1 MRKKLE
7 FCKSLFYFLICIFIV
22 SASSVLLAEE
32 KEATEDN
39 EKKAEI
45 VENKKEETPTFVFGS
60 YGRVQPATNLE
71 GGSAYK
77 NNIVSHGSR
86 LEQDSYVEF
95 DFDYI
100 FPKVDDFAKFKFIST
115 IAANED
121 LLHDNGQWS
130 LGSAIRNLFIQAD
143 DLFIK
148 GLSVWAGSRMY
159 RGDDIY
165 LLDYWP
171 LDDLN
176 TYGGGLGYKFGNS
189 EINLHFGLNRLDN
202 DYQYSTVTV
211 ISNDGVSSE
220 EVVEMDRQRYTA
232 SLKLSHNFPNLAG
245 DLGMKVKLY
254 GELHSIGSGETENK
268 TDDTISEYPSDSG
281 FVAGAEIGAYGFG
294 INSFANLFVRYGHNL
309 GAYNALAV
317 PQTQNLNINGTTEGS
332 KELTVGLAGN
342 WEIWKIGTMFG
353 SYVKYFKD
361 GDPNKYDNDDYVE
374 FMVAVRPHLMLYR
387 NFYLAFE
394 FSHQLKR
401 TNGLTPVANG
411 EDRQMTPQ
419 VTKVSVI
426 PLVTIGGGTYARPQI
441 RLVYTASFLN
451 DDAKY
456 TFNASDERAGESVQH
471 YLGISAEWWF
481 NTLYR

>member
-7 FCKSLFYFLICIFIV
+7 FCKPLFYLWICIFIA
-22 SASSVLLAEE
+22 SATFTLSAEE
-32 KEATEDN
+32 TAVTEKD
-39 EKKAEI
+39 EQKT
-45 VENKKEETPTFVFGS
+45 ENKTDEFSGFVFGS

-95 DFDYI
+95 DLDYI
-100 FPKVDDFAKFKFIST
+100 FPRIDDFAKFKFVST
-115 IAANED
+115 IAFED
-121 LLHDNGQWS
+121 IFHDNGQWTI
-130 LGSAIRNLFIQAD
+130 GSAIRNLFIQAD
-143 DLFIK
+143 DVFIK
-148 GLSVWAGSRMY
+148 GLTFWAGSRMY

-176 TYGGGLGYKFGNS
+176 TYGGGVGYKFGNS
-189 EINLHFGLNRLDN
+189 EIDLHIGLNRLDN
-202 DYQYSTVTV
+202 DYQYSTITV
-211 ISNDGVSSE
+211 VSNDGVSSE

-232 SLKLSHNFPNLAG
+232 SLKLTHNLPNLAG
-245 DLGMKVKLY
+245 DFGMKIKLY
-254 GELHSIGSGETENK
+254 GELHSIGSGKTENK
-268 TDDTISEYPSDSG
+268 TDNTISNYPSDSG

-294 INSFANLFVRYGHNL
+294 TNSFANLFIRYGHNL
-309 GAYNALAV
+309 GAYNALSV
-317 PQTQNLNINGTTEGS
+317 PQAQNLNMDGTTEGS
-332 KELTVGLAGN
+332 KEFIVGLAGN
-342 WEIWKIGTMFG
+342 WEIWKVGTMFG
-353 SYVKYFKD
+353 SYFKYFKD
-361 GDPNKYDNDDYVE
+361 GDPNKYDNDDYSE
-374 FMVAVRPHLMLYR
+374 FMIAVRPHLMLHKH
-387 NFYLAFE
+387 FYLAFE
-394 FSHQLKR
+394 ASHQLKR

-419 VTKVSVI
+419 ITKLSII
-426 PLVTIGGGTYARPQI
+426 PLVTMGGGTYARPQI

-451 DDAKY
+451 DDAKH